1 MILVAA
7 EDLEILRSAIQRTCL
22 DSLAAA
28 LGTSEAS
35 LMRRVMDLNAKGLV
49 DVERATHTTYVL
61 TEEGNRYVSEGLP
74 ELRALR
80 LFTCIGGECTAEVDS
95 IRRAFREGA
104 EVVLAN
110 LARLGLRPHRGI
122 IRVDAGTYESAVRA
136 AEERQRFLARPDSA
150 PPAIL
155 QEFVKRGLVKRVE
168 RTVICIRSALSED
181 QLDALAREGR
191 VHVPRIGE
199 VAAVAGVVTALTS
212 QMIRDGT
219 WRGKRLK
226 PFDLKM
232 EYPTLDVATPHFFYE
247 FLDYIREAMVGL
259 GFEEVRGPLVEVEF
273 WNFDALFQA
282 QDHPAREIHDT
293 FFVDVPLGEP
303 PDIPGDVMARVRET
317 HENGWVTGSVGWGYA
332 WSEERARRPILRT
345 QTTAVTV
352 RTLYERGDGE
362 YRVFTIGKV
371 FRPEKI
377 DPRHMVEFHQMDG
390 IVVGRDLT
398 FRNMLGV
405 LETIARRLGMERVMF
420 KPAYFPFT
428 SPSVESYAYHP
439 RLGWVEFGGAGIFRP
454 EVVMP
459 MGIRDSKVLAF
470 GWGVDRIAM
479 LLLGLDDI
487 RDLFTHSIG
496 EIRRLHGVMARALLP
511 RGANR

>member
-1 MILVAA
+1 MIVITA
-7 EDLEILRSAIQRTCL
+7 EDLEILRRTIQRTCL

-28 LGTSEAS
+28 LGTSESS

-49 DVERATHTTYVL
+49 DVERVTHTLYVL

-80 LFTCIGGECTAEVDS
+80 LFTCDGGKCSADVDS
-95 IRRAFREGA
+95 IVRAFGEEA
-104 EVVLAN
+104 DVALAN
-110 LARLGLRPHRGI
+110 LARLGLRPHRGVI
-122 IRVDAGTYESAVRA
+122 LVDADMYESAVRA
-136 AEERQRFLARPDSA
+136 AEERQRFLAVPGSA
-150 PPAIL
+150 PPSIL
-155 QEFVKRGLVKRVE
+155 QEFVRRGIVRRVE
-168 RTVICIRSALSED
+168 RTVICVRSRLSED
-181 QLDALAREGR
+181 QVSALAGGGR
-191 VHVPRIGE
+191 AYVPHVGDVV
-199 VAAVAGVVTALTS
+199 VAAEAITALTS

-219 WRGKRLK
+219 WRGRRFK
-226 PFDLKM
+226 PFDLNM
-232 EYPTLDVATPHFFYE
+232 EYPALDVPTPHFFYE
-247 FLDYIREAMVGL
+247 FLDYIREVMVGL

-293 FFVDVPLGEP
+293 FFVDVPRGEP
-303 PDIPGDVMARVRET
+303 PEIPGEVMARVKET

-352 RTLYERGDGE
+352 RALYERGDGE

-390 IVVGRDLT
+390 IVVGRDLN

-459 MGIRDSKVLAF
+459 MGIRNSRALAF
-470 GWGVDRIAM
+470 GWGIDRIAM

-487 RDLFTHSIG
+487 RDLFTHNIS

-511 RGANR
+511 RRPTR